1 MGELR
6 VSELEELKTRIE
18 ESREELHKLAEN
30 SNTPE
35 QELLNASQ
43 VLDVTINKY
52 YLLLARETAGEDLSL
67 SSR

>member
-1 MGELR
+1 

>member
-1 MGELR
+1 M
-6 VSELEELKTRIE
+6 SELEELKTRIE

>member
-1 MGELR
+1 LGELR